1 MIEVCYIRSMK
12 TILLAGALLL
22 GGAETFAQ
30 VTPVTASFP
39 LKQANVVVARTPDSL
54 KIAFTK
60 LTRALLAAGYGLEK
74 SDEGAGF
81 LATTPRAAKDKKAV
95 YVRLRFAL
103 LPEQGATA
111 IEVRGDYSLSGA
123 LGETP
128 ISNKGQSGSA
138 TAAAWAE
145 MQRAA
150 ALYPE
155 GILAYR
161 RQP

>member
-1 MIEVCYIRSMK
+1 MK
-12 TILLAGALLL
+12 ALLFAVGL
-22 GGAETFAQ
+22 ALASAPAFAQ
-30 VTPVTASFP
+30 SRPEAASFP
-39 LKQANVVVARTPDSL
+39 LKQANVVVVRTPDSL
-54 KIAFTK
+54 KVALSK
-60 LTRALLAAGYGLEK
+60 LSRSLLSAGYGIDK
-74 SDEGAGF
+74 SDKQAGF
-81 LATTPRAAKDKKAV
+81 LVTTPRATKDKKAV

-111 IEVRGDYSLSGA
+111 IELRGDYSVSGL

-138 TAAAWAE
+138 IAAAWGE

-150 ALYPE
+150 SLYPE
-155 GILAYR
+155 GIVAYR